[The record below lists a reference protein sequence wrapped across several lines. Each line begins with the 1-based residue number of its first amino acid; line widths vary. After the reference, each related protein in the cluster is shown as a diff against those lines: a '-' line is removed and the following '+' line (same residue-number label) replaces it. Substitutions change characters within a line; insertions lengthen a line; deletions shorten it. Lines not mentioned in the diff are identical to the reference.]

1 MEIHQDIIRR
11 SGITPLGGSK
21 TEILCQNYGPRLGYG
36 DLALEEAR
44 NNLLVRS

>member
-11 SGITPLGGSK
+11 SVIAPLGEENRDTVSK
-21 TEILCQNYGPRLGYG
+21 LRAALRYG
-36 DLALEEAR
+36 DLELAEAR